1 MPQAEQSRAQ
11 ANSPQRH
18 CGGGRGEQL
27 EPHPGAL
34 LLVLL
39 TQTTCGVSQSG
50 PRTPRP
56 NTARGTTGLILTRSL
71 VGLTTCA
78 SRLHRTRLRGH
89 SAHPT
94 GIKMSLAPP
103 LRWNSQQHRISHF
116 KVNSSMHSA
125 FTEAVSSSR
134 TFLSSQKEN
143 SYPQVVAP
151 HSAQSLELPQL
162 WQQIIYLPFLDTSQK
177 WTQRLC
183 VPCLASFT
191 QCDVLTFLC

>member
-18 CGGGRGEQL
+18 CWGGGGQL

-78 SRLHRTRLRGH
+78 SCLHRTRLRGH

-143 SYPQVVAP
+143 SYPQAVAP
-151 HSAQSLELPQL
+151 HSAQSLALPQL